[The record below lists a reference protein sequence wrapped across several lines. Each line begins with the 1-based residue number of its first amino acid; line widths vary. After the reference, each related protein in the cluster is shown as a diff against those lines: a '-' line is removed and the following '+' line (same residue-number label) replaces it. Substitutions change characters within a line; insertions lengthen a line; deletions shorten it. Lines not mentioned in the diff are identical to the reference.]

1 MSDQPTSPT
10 PPPDP
15 PRPNINIEAGRDLN
29 AGTFVGGN
37 MTTSSTTTT
46 NTNVGFN
53 AAQVQRLIVT
63 VAMLIFVTAGCFFSG
78 GLVLGVG
85 AIAALNSQ
93 NFTSSEAAASRFQS
107 KLEQLR
113 TLTPGQPF
121 EFPFNEDEIS
131 SYVKFILGDQIGFV
145 PETGRARLLTRGVLV
160 VGGELASLG
169 NIPVAATFEL
179 TNEIGAPLR
188 LKAAAVQILRLG
200 DLPFGW
206 VGVPT
211 IFLQDLERSVNS
223 LFGAIELQDVTD
235 QSNGTAKAWSVVGV
249 SH

>member
-15 PRPNINIEAGRDLN
+15 PRPNINIEAGGDLN
-29 AGTFVGGN
+29 AGTFVGGD
-37 MTTSSTTTT
+37 MTTTTST

-53 AAQVQRLIVT
+53 ASQVQRLIIT
-63 VAMLIFVTAGCFFSG
+63 VAVLIFVTAGCFFSG

-85 AIAALNSQ
+85 TFAALNSQ
-93 NFTSSEAAASRFQS
+93 NFASSEEAALSFQS

-113 TLTPGQPF
+113 ALAPGQAF
-121 EFPFNEDEIS
+121 EFPFTEDEIS
-131 SYVKFILGDQIGFV
+131 SYVKFILGDQIGFA
-145 PETGRARLLTRGVLV
+145 PETGKARLLAPGELV
-160 VGGELASLG
+160 VGGELTSLG
-169 NIPVAATFEL
+169 NMPVAATFEL
-179 TNEIGAPLR
+179 TNEIGAPLE

-206 VGVPT
+206 VAVPT
-211 IFLQDLERSVNS
+211 IFLQDLEKSINS
-223 LFGAIELQDVTD
+223 LFGAVELQNVTD
-235 QSNGTAKAWSVVGV
+235 QSDGTAKAWSVIGV